1 MKPAKRFLFPQ
12 INLMIL
18 RTQVPQL
25 IHDLVIH
32 SVLLILGRLA
42 PFPGGLPPLFS
53 LPTWRYAK
61 PLLHD
66 GFSEPLQ
73 TTRTHFTT
81 LVLFNA
87 DP

>member
-1 MKPAKRFLFPQ
+1 MKPTKLLLPRWANP
-12 INLMIL
+12 IIL
-18 RTQVPQL
+18 CTRVSQL

-42 PFPGGLPPLFS
+42 PFPGGSYLQASSVVFPHTFIVLF
-53 LPTWRYAK
+53 
-61 PLLHD
+61 
-66 GFSEPLQ
+66 Q

-81 LVLFNA
+81 LFLSCS

>member
-1 MKPAKRFLFPQ
+1 MKPTKLLLPQ
-12 INLMIL
+12 GANSIIL

-42 PFPGGLPPLFS
+42 PFPGGSYLQASPAVFPPTFIV
-53 LPTWRYAK
+53 P
-61 PLLHD
+61 
-66 GFSEPLQ
+66 FQ

-81 LVLFNA
+81 LFLSCS

>member
-42 PFPGGLPPLFS
+42 PFPGGLPPLFRLS
-53 LPTWRYAK
+53 IWCRTNALQN
-61 PLLHD
+61 

-81 LVLFNA
+81 LFLFNA

>member
-1 MKPAKRFLFPQ
+1 MKPAKLLLFPRP
-12 INLMIL
+12 NLMIL
-18 RTQVPQL
+18 CSHVPQL

-42 PFPGGLPPLFS
+42 PFPGGSFLSTSSTVFPHTTFIVPF
-53 LPTWRYAK
+53 
-61 PLLHD
+61 
-66 GFSEPLQ
+66 Q

-81 LVLFNA
+81 LFLSCS

>member
-18 RTQVPQL
+18 CTQVPQL

-32 SVLLILGRLA
+32 SVLLMLGRLA
-42 PFPGGLPPLFS
+42 PFPGGLPPLFRLS
-53 LPTWRYAK
+53 TWRYAK
-61 PLLHD
+61 PLLQK
-66 GFSEPLQ
+66 GLPEPIQ

-81 LVLFNA
+81 LFLFNA

>member
-1 MKPAKRFLFPQ
+1 MKPTKLFLFPQ

-42 PFPGGLPPLFS
+42 PFPGGLPPLFR
-53 LPTWRYAK
+53 LPIRRQVKALQY
-61 PLLHD
+61 
-66 GFSEPLQ
+66 GFPKPLQ
-73 TTRTHFTT
+73 TTFTHFTT
-81 LVLFNA
+81 LFLFNA

>member
-1 MKPAKRFLFPQ
+1 MKPVKRFLFPQ

-32 SVLLILGRLA
+32 SVLLILGRLV
-42 PFPGGLPPLFS
+42 PFPRGLPSFFR
-53 LPTWRYAK
+53 LPIWHHSK
-61 PLLHD
+61 VLIQNGLP
-66 GFSEPLQ
+66 EPVQ

-81 LVLFNA
+81 LFLFNA

>member
-18 RTQVPQL
+18 CTQVPQL

-32 SVLLILGRLA
+32 SVLFVLGRLA
-42 PFPGGLPPLFS
+42 PFPRGLSPLFRFPIQ
-53 LPTWRYAK
+53 LEAK
-61 PLLHD
+61 IVVQN
-66 GFSEPLQ
+66 GFSKPFQ
-73 TTRTHFTT
+73 TTVSFFIA
-81 LVLFNA
+81 LFLFNA